1 MQYLTH
7 FEPKYSL
14 KTYYTYLTLV
24 LVPLALNVPNANVFI
39 FLLIMLF
46 LYRLGFHFGIKILR
60 MYEFITCVDKKR
72 IDSLKISINQSLDV
86 NLLFVVAMAVMIFF
100 PEMIGLVLIIKSA
113 FGICV
118 NLTLI
123 LFSYLAFKLIKTKY
137 H

>member
-60 MYEFITCVDKKR
+60 MYEFIACVDKK
-72 IDSLKISINQSLDV
+72 
-86 NLLFVVAMAVMIFF
+86 A
-100 PEMIGLVLIIKSA
+100 
-113 FGICV
+113 
-118 NLTLI
+118 
-123 LFSYLAFKLIKTKY
+123 
-137 H
+137 

>member
-7 FEPKYSL
+7 FEPKYSP
-14 KTYYTYLTLV
+14 KTYYAYLTLA
-24 LVPLALNVPNANVFI
+24 LVPLALNVPNVFI

-60 MYEFITCVDKKR
+60 MYEFITCVDKKS
-72 IDSLKISINQSLDV
+72 IDRLKISINQSLDV
-86 NLLFVVAMAVMIFF
+86 NLLFMAAMAVMSFF
-100 PEMIGLVLIIKSA
+100 HEMIGLVLIIQSA

-123 LFSYLAFKLIKTKY
+123 LFFYLVFKLIKTKY

>member
-86 NLLFVVAMAVMIFF
+86 NLLFVVAMVVMCFF
-100 PEMIGLVLIIKSA
+100 PEMIGLVLIIQSA

-123 LFSYLAFKLIKTKY
+123 LFSYLLFKLIKTKY

>member
-86 NLLFVVAMAVMIFF
+86 NLLFVVAMAVMSFF
-100 PEMIGLVLIIKSA
+100 PEMIGLVLIIQSA

-123 LFSYLAFKLIKTKY
+123 LFFYLVFKLIKTKY

>member
-1 MQYLTH
+1 ML
-7 FEPKYSL
+7 
-14 KTYYTYLTLV
+14 
-24 LVPLALNVPNANVFI
+24 LALNVPNVFI

-60 MYEFITCVDKKR
+60 MYEFITCVDR
-72 IDSLKISINQSLDV
+72 LKISINQSLDV
-86 NLLFVVAMAVMIFF
+86 NLLFIAAMAIMSFF
-100 PEMIGLVLIIKSA
+100 PEMIGLVLIIQSA

-123 LFSYLAFKLIKTKY
+123 LFSYLLFKLIKTKY

>member
-14 KTYYTYLTLV
+14 KTYYAYLTLA
-24 LVPLALNVPNANVFI
+24 LVPLALNVPNVFI

-60 MYEFITCVDKKR
+60 MYEFITCVDKKS
-72 IDSLKISINQSLDV
+72 IDRLKISINQSLDV
-86 NLLFVVAMAVMIFF
+86 NLLFIAAMAVISFF
-100 PEMIGLVLIIKSA
+100 PEMIGLVLIIQSA

-123 LFSYLAFKLIKTKY
+123 LFFYLVFKLIKTKY

>member
-14 KTYYTYLTLV
+14 KTYYAYLTLA
-24 LVPLALNVPNANVFI
+24 LVPLALNVPNVFI

-86 NLLFVVAMAVMIFF
+86 NLLFVVAMAVMSFF
-100 PEMIGLVLIIKSA
+100 PEMIGLVLIIQSA

-123 LFSYLAFKLIKTKY
+123 LFFYLVFKLIKTKY

>member
-14 KTYYTYLTLV
+14 KTYYTYLTLTF
-24 LVPLALNVPNANVFI
+24 LPLALNVPNVFI

-46 LYRLGFHFGIKILR
+46 SYRLGLHFGIKILR
-60 MYEFITCVDKKR
+60 MYEFITYVDKKR

-86 NLLFVVAMAVMIFF
+86 KLLFVAAMAVMSFF
-100 PEMIGLVLIIKSA
+100 PEMIGLVLITQSA
-113 FGICV
+113 FGICE

-123 LFSYLAFKLIKTKY
+123 LFFYLVFKLIKTKY

>member
-1 MQYLTH
+1 
-7 FEPKYSL
+7 
-14 KTYYTYLTLV
+14 
-24 LVPLALNVPNANVFI
+24 
-39 FLLIMLF
+39 MLF

-60 MYEFITCVDKKR
+60 MYEFIICVDKKS

-86 NLLFVVAMAVMIFF
+86 NLLFVVAMAVMSFF
-100 PEMIGLVLIIKSA
+100 PEMIGLVLIIQSA

-123 LFSYLAFKLIKTKY
+123 LFSYLVFKLIKTKY

>member
-14 KTYYTYLTLV
+14 KTYYAYLTLA
-24 LVPLALNVPNANVFI
+24 LVPLALNIP
-39 FLLIMLF
+39 MLF
-46 LYRLGFHFGIKILR
+46 SYRLSLHFGIKILR

-86 NLLFVVAMAVMIFF
+86 NLLFVVAMAVMSFF

-123 LFSYLAFKLIKTKY
+123 LFFYLVFKIIKTKY

>member
-7 FEPKYSL
+7 FEPKRSL
-14 KTYYTYLTLV
+14 KTYYIYLTLA
-24 LVPLALNVPNANVFI
+24 LVPLALKVPNVFI
-39 FLLIMLF
+39 FLVIMLF

-60 MYEFITCVDKKR
+60 MYEFITYVDKKI

-86 NLLFVVAMAVMIFF
+86 NLLFVVAMAVMSFF
-100 PEMIGLVLIIKSA
+100 PEMIGLVLITQSA
-113 FGICV
+113 FGICE

-123 LFSYLAFKLIKTKY
+123 LFFYLVFKLIKTKY

>member
-14 KTYYTYLTLV
+14 KTYYTYLTLA
-24 LVPLALNVPNANVFI
+24 LVPLALNVP
-39 FLLIMLF
+39 MLF
-46 LYRLGFHFGIKILR
+46 SYRLSLHFGIKILR
-60 MYEFITCVDKKR
+60 MYEFITCVDKK

-86 NLLFVVAMAVMIFF
+86 NLLFVVAMAVMSFF

-123 LFSYLAFKLIKTKY
+123 LFSYLVFKLIKTKY